1 MKLNPSSAG
10 QTPAALQKPTVGG
23 QANLAAAPPPSPTV
37 LASTAAASGSVSFSP
52 MTAALL
58 AAASDPSNDIDM
70 PRVDEL
76 RSAIANGTLRIDAEK
91 IADGLL
97 VTTQELI
104 QMPS

>member
-1 MKLNPSSAG
+1 MKLNPSLPG
-10 QTPAALQKPTVGG
+10 QTPAALQKPTVGN
-23 QANLAAAPPPSPTV
+23 QAGASASPLTP
-37 LASTAAASGSVSFSP
+37 AIIANTTIASGSVSFSP

-58 AAASDPSNDIDM
+58 AAASDPSNDIDV

-76 RSAIANGTLRIDAEK
+76 RSAIANGTLRIDAAK

-104 QMPS
+104 QMPN